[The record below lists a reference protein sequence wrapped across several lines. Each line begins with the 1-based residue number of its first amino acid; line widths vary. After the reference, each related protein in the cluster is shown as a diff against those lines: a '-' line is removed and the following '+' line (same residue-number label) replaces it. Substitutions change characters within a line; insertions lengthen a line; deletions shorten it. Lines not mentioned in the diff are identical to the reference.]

1 MNELISLGADDSKV
15 HWHPVG
21 VNLDMFHKSCDEGSE
36 DNMVTIT
43 TVARLVEEKDVET
56 AIRAIAELP
65 STALESDIRY
75 RIVGDGPKRESLE
88 NLTRKLDLD
97 DVVQFEGQV
106 KREKVIKFLSGTDI
120 FLLTS
125 VDEAFGL
132 ALLEAQA
139 AEIPVV
145 ATNVGGI
152 PEAVAAGDSAILVPP
167 RSPDQTAEQLVKLY
181 RQPALRSEMG
191 EEGHRFVAENFDVDV
206 LNDKFEALLKR
217 IGEHSRFDEQ
227 ITHKREQR

>member
-1 MNELISLGADDSKV
+1 MDELISLGADYSKV

-21 VNLDMFHKSCDEGSE
+21 VNPDMFHTLHDGGSE
-36 DNMVTIT
+36 DNMVVIT

-56 AIRAIAELP
+56 AIRAIAALP
-65 STALESDIRY
+65 LTALESDIRY
-75 RIVGDGPKRESLE
+75 QIVGDGPKRESLE
-88 NLTRKLDLD
+88 NLTRKLDLE

-106 KREKVIKFLSGTDI
+106 KREKVIEFLAATDV

-132 ALLEAQA
+132 VLLEAQA

-167 RSPDQTAEQLVKLY
+167 RSPDQIARQLSQLI
-181 RQPALRSEMG
+181 RQPSLRSKMG
-191 EEGHRFVAENFDVDV
+191 EKGHRFVAENFDVDV
-206 LNDKFEALLKR
+206 LNDELESLLKKTLN
-217 IGEHSRFDEQ
+217 S
-227 ITHKREQR
+227 